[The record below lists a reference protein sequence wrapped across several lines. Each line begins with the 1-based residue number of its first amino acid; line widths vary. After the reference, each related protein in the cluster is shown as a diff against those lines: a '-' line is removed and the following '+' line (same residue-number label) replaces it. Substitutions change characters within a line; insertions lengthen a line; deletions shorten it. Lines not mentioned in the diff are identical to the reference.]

1 MAACCWRSSRRGCW
15 WQQWCFARCRCG
27 AELHTDIAAANC
39 ELVGCQRRRRGALQL
54 DLQPCSCTLRT
65 PLRLHGSSTSQL
77 SQLGATRPTAQVA
90 SYLMRR
96 HRTARVGPSETCV
109 QSAGST
115 VCGWGHAGRARTH
128 YVTPTLPST
137 ATGPGRARTS
147 SRPSVHDCDRSDA
160 VSLRTST
167 GTDHA
172 LHQPGTGRRY
182 TRLPVTIP
190 ASRELA
196 RHRWTGRERVRGR
209 SPSRRPWANSA
220 LPWLTLPAGQA
231 LGRVLRLP

>member
-1 MAACCWRSSRRGCW
+1 VVVHSAMAACCWRSSRRGCW

-128 YVTPTLPST
+128 YGGWTLGWKQN
-137 ATGPGRARTS
+137 TGCREARPRAKLTS
-147 SRPSVHDCDRSDA
+147 VIKSQ
-160 VSLRTST
+160 T
-167 GTDHA
+167 
-172 LHQPGTGRRY
+172 
-182 TRLPVTIP
+182 
-190 ASRELA
+190 ASRV
-196 RHRWTGRERVRGR
+196 T
-209 SPSRRPWANSA
+209 
-220 LPWLTLPAGQA
+220 
-231 LGRVLRLP
+231 